1 MKSTTFKFRPQIV
14 AIALLTTMLVKLPV
28 FAQETFKVDQ
38 SSKMVIEGT
47 STLHDWESQV
57 TQYSGNAVIEV
68 GPHSIDAVK
77 SLTLE
82 VPVEA
87 IKSEHNG
94 MDSKTYDAL
103 KKKEYPTIKFD
114 LTKID
119 KIADNTVSASG
130 KLTIAG
136 NTRDVNMTVHYQE
149 LPGNKIVFKGEKNI
163 KMTDFNVD
171 PPSALMGTIKSGDEV
186 TVKFETVFA
195 K

>member
-1 MKSTTFKFRPQIV
+1 
-14 AIALLTTMLVKLPV
+14 
-28 FAQETFKVDQ
+28 
-38 SSKMVIEGT
+38 MVIEGT

-119 KIADNTVSASG
+119 KIADNTVIG
-130 KLTIAG
+130 KW
-136 NTRDVNMTVHYQE
+136 
-149 LPGNKIVFKGEKNI
+149 
-163 KMTDFNVD
+163 
-171 PPSALMGTIKSGDEV
+171 
-186 TVKFETVFA
+186 
-195 K
+195 